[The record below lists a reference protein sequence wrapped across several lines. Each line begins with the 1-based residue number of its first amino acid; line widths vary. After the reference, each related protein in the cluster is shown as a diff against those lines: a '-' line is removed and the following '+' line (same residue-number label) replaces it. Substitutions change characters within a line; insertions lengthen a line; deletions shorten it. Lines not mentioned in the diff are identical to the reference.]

1 MEVVLEI
8 VKTCIPIIVGAL
20 IAIIPTM
27 IEKSSERRHE
37 FVEKR
42 CQQKQEMYVELI
54 SLFSK
59 VLKNQCDSVDL
70 DTLRDRINLISITGS
85 ADVVRALNEY
95 IDTWGKASSEEQNE
109 KYSNLLQV
117 IRVDLKVDKKRNE
130 DFHFLK
136 IDVII
141 YLFVCSS
148 CLFALIV
155 TCLCRQVKL
164 VLCAF
169 RLT

>member
-117 IRVDLKVDKKRNE
+117 IRVDLKNDKKRNE
-130 DFHFLK
+130 DFPK
-136 IDVII
+136 IGLRDINI
-141 YLFVCSS
+141 KGRKN
-148 CLFALIV
+148 
-155 TCLCRQVKL
+155 T
-164 VLCAF
+164 
-169 RLT
+169 

>member
-27 IEKSSERRHE
+27 IEKSSERKHE
-37 FVEKR
+37 LVEKR

-109 KYSNLLQV
+109 KYSNMLQV

-130 DFHFLK
+130 DFPKIGLRDINIKDRKKYLK
-136 IDVII
+136 N
-141 YLFVCSS
+141 
-148 CLFALIV
+148 
-155 TCLCRQVKL
+155 QQ
-164 VLCAF
+164 
-169 RLT
+169 

>member
-27 IEKSSERRHE
+27 IEKSSERKHE
-37 FVEKR
+37 LVEKR

-95 IDTWGKASSEEQNE
+95 IDNWGKASSEEQNE
-109 KYSNLLQV
+109 KYSNMLQV

-130 DFHFLK
+130 DFPKIGLRDINIKDRKKYLK
-136 IDVII
+136 N
-141 YLFVCSS
+141 
-148 CLFALIV
+148 
-155 TCLCRQVKL
+155 QQ
-164 VLCAF
+164 
-169 RLT
+169 

>member
-70 DTLRDRINLISITGS
+70 ATLRDRINLISITGS

-95 IDTWGKASSEEQNE
+95 IDTQGKASSEEQNE

-130 DFHFLK
+130 DFPK
-136 IDVII
+136 IGLRDINI
-141 YLFVCSS
+141 KDRKN
-148 CLFALIV
+148 
-155 TCLCRQVKL
+155 T
-164 VLCAF
+164 
-169 RLT
+169 

>member
-70 DTLRDRINLISITGS
+70 ATLRDRINLISITGS

-117 IRVDLKVDKKRNE
+117 IRVDLKIDKKRNE
-130 DFHFLK
+130 DFPK
-136 IDVII
+136 IGLRDINI
-141 YLFVCSS
+141 KGRKN
-148 CLFALIV
+148 
-155 TCLCRQVKL
+155 T
-164 VLCAF
+164 
-169 RLT
+169 

>member
-27 IEKSSERRHE
+27 IEKSSERKHE
-37 FVEKR
+37 LVEKR

-59 VLKNQCDSVDL
+59 VLKNQCHSVDL

-109 KYSNLLQV
+109 KYSNLLQA

-130 DFHFLK
+130 DFPK
-136 IDVII
+136 IGLRDINI
-141 YLFVCSS
+141 KD
-148 CLFALIV
+148 
-155 TCLCRQVKL
+155 RKNN
-164 VLCAF
+164 
-169 RLT
+169 

>member
-8 VKTCIPIIVGAL
+8 VKTCMPIIVGAL

-27 IEKSSERRHE
+27 IEKNSERKHE
-37 FVEKR
+37 LAERR

-59 VLKNQCDSVDL
+59 VLKSQCDSEDL

-85 ADVVRALNEY
+85 TDVVRALNEY
-95 IDTWGKASSEEQNE
+95 IDTWGKASSKEQNE

-117 IRVDLKVDKKRNE
+117 IRLDLKVDKKRNE
-130 DFHFLK
+130 DFPK
-136 IDVII
+136 IGLRDINI
-141 YLFVCSS
+141 KDGNEL
-148 CLFALIV
+148 
-155 TCLCRQVKL
+155 
-164 VLCAF
+164 
-169 RLT
+169 